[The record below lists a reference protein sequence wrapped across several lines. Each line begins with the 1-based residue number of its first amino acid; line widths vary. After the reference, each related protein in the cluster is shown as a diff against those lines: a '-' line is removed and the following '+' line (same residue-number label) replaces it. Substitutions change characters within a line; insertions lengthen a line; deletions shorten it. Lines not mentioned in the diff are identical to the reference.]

1 MRSFALGAA
10 LAAAMTLVVGARA
23 EPPLPNPHVDA
34 PRADVQTVA
43 FHPTQLDLARVREG
57 TESVP
62 PVVPNRL
69 PRTLAS
75 DADAQARKKLF
86 IKTVLPAVLRVN
98 ARLRRERRFLERTI
112 WQRQVRGRL
121 DEEARGRLHALAE
134 RYGVEPDDLDALR
147 LRVDT
152 VPPSLVLAQAAIE
165 SGWGGSRFAQRGN
178 ALFGQRSYHCE
189 QCGMRPK
196 GYEGDPGFRVV
207 SFQSLTQSVAA
218 YVHNL
223 NTHPAYAGLRKARFA
238 ARRQGR
244 KPSALRLARHLT
256 RYSERGQAYVRD
268 VQSTITAN
276 DLTDFD
282 EARLTWRPPQVARLP
297 R

>member
-1 MRSFALGAA
+1 MRSFTLGAA
-10 LAAAMTLVVGARA
+10 LAAAMILVVGARA
-23 EPPLPNPHVDA
+23 EPPLPNPHVDT
-34 PRADVQTVA
+34 PRTHLEKVA
-43 FHPTQLDLARVREG
+43 FHPNQLDLARVREG
-57 TESVP
+57 ADSVP
-62 PVVPNRL
+62 PVVPRRL
-69 PRTLAS
+69 PGKLAS
-75 DADAQARKKLF
+75 DTNAQERKKLF

-98 ARLRRERRFLERTI
+98 ARLRREKRFLERTI

-121 DEEARGRLHALAE
+121 GEEARGRLHALAE
-134 RYGVEPDDLDALR
+134 RYGVEPDNLDTLR
-147 LRVDT
+147 RRVDT

-196 GYEGDPGFRVV
+196 GYEDDPGFRVV
-207 SFQSLTQSVAA
+207 SFQSLTESVAA

-223 NTHPAYAGLRKARFA
+223 NTHPAYAGLRQARFA

>member
-1 MRSFALGAA
+1 MRSFTLGAA
-10 LAAAMTLVVGARA
+10 LAVAMIAVVGARA
-23 EPPLPNPHVDA
+23 EPPLRNPHVGA
-34 PRADVQTVA
+34 PRADVQAVA

-57 TESVP
+57 AESVP
-62 PVVPNRL
+62 PVVPRRL
-69 PRTLAS
+69 PRKLAS
-75 DADAQARKKLF
+75 DTSAQERKKLF

-98 ARLRRERRFLERTI
+98 TRLRREKRFLDRAI

-121 DEEARGRLHALAE
+121 GDEARGRLHALAE
-134 RYGVEPDDLDALR
+134 RYGLAPDDLGALR
-147 LRVDT
+147 RRVDT

-189 QCGMRPK
+189 QCGMRPA
-196 GYEGDPGFRVV
+196 GYEDDPGFRVV
-207 SFQSLTQSVAA
+207 SFQSLTDSVAA

-223 NTHPAYAGLRKARFA
+223 NTHPAYAGLRQARFA

-244 KPSALRLARHLT
+244 KPEAVRLARHLT

-282 EARLTWRPPQVARLP
+282 EARLTWRPPQVASLP